1 MAMKPTSTTSS
12 QPRQLST
19 KTADPD
25 QRPNRA
31 CDFLVIGSGLAGL
44 AFALKVAE
52 HGHVIVLSKARA
64 PQTNTSMAQGG
75 IAAVMGDDDSFDS
88 HVSDTLVAG
97 AGLCKESAVRIVV
110 ESAPAVVRELIE
122 WGVKFDIT
130 GSEGK
135 IDLTREGGHSHRR
148 ILHVQDHTGEDIHK
162 SLLALVQKHPNIEI
176 LEEHF
181 AIDLL
186 LQNQKSTP
194 DNDAHAAD
202 ADGAI
207 GSANSQRVIGAHV
220 FDRPNW
226 RDFEIAARFTMLATG
241 GAGKTYLYT
250 SNWSGATGDGIAM
263 AWRAGARV
271 ANMEFMQFHPTC
283 LYHPEARNFLITEAI
298 RGEGGELVDHSGEA
312 FAKRYHELGSLAP
325 RDIVAR
331 SIDAEMK
338 KTGASCMYLDISH
351 RPADYLRER
360 FPVVYKKCLEFGVDL
375 TKEPIPIVPAAHYL
389 CGGVLTDENAR
400 TDLEGLYA
408 AGETACTG
416 LHGANR
422 LASNSLLECLVFA
435 DRAAKDVILLL
446 PNTPPASASHS
457 TPVTSHS
464 ATMRAT
470 SGSGT
475 SSDFASSGAQDE
487 EQVAITHMWEEIRRL
502 MWNYVGIVRS
512 NRRLEAARARLKV
525 ILDEIERDHAGKL
538 HPDAIELRNIA
549 TVADLTVR
557 CAQARKESRGIHYNL
572 DYPSDPN
579 IQSNNPP
586 QDTVLVP

>member
-1 MAMKPTSTTSS
+1 MAMKPTSTTSAQT
-12 QPRQLST
+12 QPAGAKAPNL
-19 KTADPD
+19 D
-25 QRPNRA
+25 QRPNRS
-31 CDFLVIGSGLAGL
+31 CDFLVLGSGLAGL

-52 HGHVIVLSKARA
+52 HGRVIILSKAQA

-88 HVSDTLVAG
+88 HIRDTLVAG

-110 ESAPAVVRELIE
+110 ESAPTVVRELID

-130 GSEGK
+130 GAEGK

-162 SLLALVQKHPNIEI
+162 SLLALVRKHPHIEI

-186 LQNQKSTP
+186 LDSETEASTKT
-194 DNDAHAAD
+194 A
-202 ADGAI
+202 GAK
-207 GSANSQRVIGAHV
+207 RVIGAHV

-226 RDFEIAARFTMLATG
+226 RDFEITARFTMLATG

-298 RGEGGELVDHSGEA
+298 RGEGGELVDRSGEA

-338 KTGASCMYLDISH
+338 KTGANCMYLDISH
-351 RPADYLRER
+351 RPAEYLRER
-360 FPVVYKKCLEFGVDL
+360 FPVVYKKCLELGIDL

-389 CGGVLTDENAR
+389 CGGVITNENAR

-435 DRAAKDVILLL
+435 DRAAKDVIRLL
-446 PNTPPASASHS
+446 PNSSLAQTTRSSTAVRPSASVFTATAS
-457 TPVTSHS
+457 TFS
-464 ATMRAT
+464 
-470 SGSGT
+470 
-475 SSDFASSGAQDE
+475 SSGAQDE

-572 DYPSDPN
+572 DYPSGSQPEDAAKATAAHGVA
-579 IQSNNPP
+579 
-586 QDTVLVP
+586 QDTVLIPR